1 MSEPTKRVE
10 ADVTAA
16 RVDLMGNPVIR
27 WMFRNVVVYRD
38 ANDNIKLDKR
48 RSMEKIDGVVAMANA
63 YGGYMSIDED
73 EEFRFHGV
81 PFVRM

>member
-1 MSEPTKRVE
+1 
-10 ADVTAA
+10 
-16 RVDLMGNPVIR
+16 
-27 WMFRNVVVYRD
+27 
-38 ANDNIKLDKR
+38 
-48 RSMEKIDGVVAMANA
+48 MEKIDGVVAMANA